1 MEHDVRTPCTSP
13 MYVTHGRLSEGGIS
27 SYENPVPPCRA
38 MPTCRWGVWEGTDPS
53 AYQKEGTRSS
63 AKRHARREIWIS
75 AESKKKSKADV
86 MQAGHRTPRLAEQGS
101 SRAYSQQAR
110 HRPPTISKIDSPDRT
125 IALPAEGR
133 VVHEVIGS
141 EACRSR
147 D

>member
-75 AESKKKSKADV
+75 AESKKKKQSRRH
-86 MQAGHRTPRLAEQGS
+86 AGRPPYTTSGRTGLQPRLFPTS
-101 SRAYSQQAR
+101 PS
-110 HRPPTISKIDSPDRT
+110 PPPHHIQD
-125 IALPAEGR
+125 
-133 VVHEVIGS
+133 
-141 EACRSR
+141 
-147 D
+147 